1 MRLALCAALLTATVG
16 CAEKSQPSQPSQP
29 SQSSQSSQPSLLS
42 RAIPAVR
49 NLVIRAAQRAQAPQ
63 PVPQALD
70 CDARIASVRAEPG
83 LPGTPK
89 LDQQRAQ
96 IVARSKGEPV
106 VFVEPPQ
113 WPKATRPEIE
123 GYRRTLTNSRFPW
136 DTVDYFIKQMAHA
149 PQIARQVL
157 LRDGYL
163 YAETGDLS
171 WSLWQKVELKHLFNE
186 PKLII
191 ERGAEEIQIAKS
203 DAGYVYAS
211 GVDSGKPA
219 RVLLFDRVRVSGE
232 AKQRVLHRDVRSMA
246 HLLAFDSMSVLHRT
260 ETHLLTEVR
269 YDDVPVTVLFQSD
282 GARLTPVCESVEAAN
297 TPKLQ
302 AARAQAHV
310 RARVLTVMRNV
321 ILEQVREQLPFD
333 EPKSE
338 WGQQDGHLKRRW
350 KSAYLAGEDSY
361 VFNYDRYPVFLSDGS
376 PAPPQVCIDFI
387 TETFERSSGTWWQA
401 QGKPRTQTAGAVSF
415 DDMMESDRRQVPSF
429 VAFAQKQTELFDV
442 YNVPT
447 SRRLP
452 YLFKQRFYKFL
463 HDKRARMQ
471 PGDIVVIRG
480 LAPWDHYAH
489 PHYHTFFVYERDPV
503 TAVPILLAGNAGKPR
518 IQSWEAV
525 MSRTPHRKIEHVVHP
540 RLAWLEQVVQKDGVG
555 NTAFQAP
562 PLTADN

>member
-1 MRLALCAALLTATVG
+1 MRLALCAAVLAATVG
-16 CAEKSQPSQPSQP
+16 CAVEAKPTPLSQ
-29 SQSSQSSQPSLLS
+29 
-42 RAIPAVR
+42 ACPAVQR
-49 NLVIRAAQRAQAPQ
+49 LLTRVAERAQIPE
-63 PVPQALD
+63 PVPQAPD
-70 CDARIASVRAEPG
+70 CDARIAAVRAEPG

-113 WPKATRPEIE
+113 WPKASRPEIE
-123 GYRRTLTNSRFPW
+123 GYRRTLLKSRFPW
-136 DTVDYFIKQMAHA
+136 DTVDYFIKQLAHA

-171 WSLWQKVELKHLFNE
+171 WSLWQSVELSHVFNE
-186 PKLII
+186 PKLVI
-191 ERGAEEIQIAKS
+191 ERGAEELQVQKG

-211 GVDSGKPA
+211 GVDGGKPA
-219 RVLLFDRVRVSGE
+219 RLLLFDRVRVAGE
-232 AKQRVLHRDVRSMA
+232 PKRRVLHRDVRSMA
-246 HLLAFDSMSVLHRT
+246 HLLAFDSMSVLHRS
-260 ETHLLTEVR
+260 ERHLLAEVR
-269 YDDVPVTVLFQSD
+269 YDEVPVTVLFQSD
-282 GARLTPVCESVEAAN
+282 GARLTPVCERFEKDDEA
-297 TPKLQ
+297 KLQ
-302 AARAQAHV
+302 TARAKARV
-310 RARVLTVMRNV
+310 RARVLAVMRNV

-338 WGQQDGHLKRRW
+338 WGQQDGHLKRYW
-350 KSAYLAGEDSY
+350 KSAYLSGEDSF
-361 VFNYDRYPVFLSDGS
+361 VFNFDRYPVFSNDGK
-376 PAPPQVCIDFI
+376 PTPPQVCIDFI
-387 TETFERSSGTWWQA
+387 TETFERSAGNWWQP
-401 QGKPRTQTAGAVSF
+401 QGQPRARTAGALSF
-415 DDMMESDRRQVPSF
+415 DELMESDRRQVPSF
-429 VAFAQKQTELFDV
+429 VAFAQERAEWFDV
-442 YNVPT
+442 YDVPT

-480 LAPWDHYAH
+480 LAPWDHFAH
-489 PHYHTFFVYERDPV
+489 PHYHTFFVYERDPI

-540 RLAWLEQVVQKDGVG
+540 RLAWLDQVVQRDGVG
-555 NTAFQAP
+555 NVVFRAP